1 MKNLNTKS
9 IVMIALMSAILC
21 CFGPITIVL
30 PFSPIP
36 ISLASLALYLSA
48 YLLGKKQAVIS
59 CFIYLLIGVIGIPV
73 FSAFSAGPSKLFGP
87 TGGYLLGYL
96 ILTYISGL
104 FIEKN
109 RSHIWIQIFGMTL
122 GTIGCYFIGTL
133 WLCIQSGITPMT
145 AFLVGAV
152 PFLPGDCVKI
162 ILTCILGRSLYKRLV
177 IAKIL

>member
-109 RSHIWIQIFGMTL
+109 RSRLSVQILGMILGTVGCYCL
-122 GTIGCYFIGTL
+122 GTI
-133 WLCIQSGITPMT
+133 WLSIQSQITPLS
-145 AFLVGAV
+145 AFLVGVV
-152 PFLPGDCVKI
+152 PFLPGDCIKI
-162 ILTCILGRSLYKRLV
+162 ILTCVLGRTLYKRLLL
-177 IAKIL
+177 AKVL